1 VTGSPISF
9 LSSREGENFAWSNK
23 TDVERGRTIIV
34 FHILNAPVV
43 VGMAIF
49 VFVIAAALQSRENKL
64 SETAANSR
72 ITETHE
78 ALRSSVVETHLLVV
92 SKLFGY
98 PDLAKQA
105 IEILIDAASYLSG
118 PPSSRAVITSD
129 YVLDWNKRGLA
140 RVAEAKALI
149 DEHRK
154 AGEPSGAR

>member
-1 VTGSPISF
+1 MKALIVMVVAAVAIVVSYHYHWLIPGCIAGAVF
-9 LSSREGENFAWSNK
+9 LFAFAEAMK
-23 TDVERGRTIIV
+23 
-34 FHILNAPVV
+34 
-43 VGMAIF
+43 
-49 VFVIAAALQSRENKL
+49 
-64 SETAANSR
+64 ANSR
-72 ITETHE
+72 AESAASVRIMETHE

-149 DEHRK
+149 DEHLK
-154 AGEPSGAR
+154 AHPFSGGLGDTIR